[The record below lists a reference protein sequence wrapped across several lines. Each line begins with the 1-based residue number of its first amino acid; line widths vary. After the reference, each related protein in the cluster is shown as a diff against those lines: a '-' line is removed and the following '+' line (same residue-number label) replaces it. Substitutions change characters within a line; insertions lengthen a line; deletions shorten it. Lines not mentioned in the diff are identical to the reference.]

1 MFFKSDDTHYSSSD
15 ICSII
20 EKECTDIY
28 ITNKPPQV
36 KVINNTNNTNN
47 NTNNMNNNNKYRV
60 KVINKFK
67 SQQWHL
73 S

>member
-28 ITNKPPQV
+28 ITNKAPQV

-47 NTNNMNNNNKYRV
+47 TNNNNNKYRV
-60 KVINKFK
+60 KVTNKIK

>member
-1 MFFKSDDTHYSSSD
+1 MFFKSDDTQYNSTD

-28 ITNKPPQV
+28 ITYKAPQI
-36 KVINNTNNTNN
+36 KVINNTNNMNI
-47 NTNNMNNNNKYRV
+47 NNNNNSKYRV
-60 KVINKFK
+60 KVINKIK

>member
-1 MFFKSDDTHYSSSD
+1 MFFKADDTHYSSSD

-28 ITNKPPQV
+28 ITNKPLQV
-36 KVINNTNNTNN
+36 KVINNTNMNNTNN
-47 NTNNMNNNNKYRV
+47 NTNKYRV

-67 SQQWHL
+67 SQERHL